1 MARKKEEINPI
12 CGQNLK
18 TLLSDHKMAQ
28 KDLAKTLNYT
38 EQHLSLIINGSR
50 RLTVET
56 ARKIAAIF
64 PGTRY
69 EWLMGYDNFRSN
81 DEVISAAVN
90 NIYKEAETRRE
101 FTEYVFDLC
110 GYKVKHF
117 PKGEEF
123 PGIVLE
129 NNCYGIIKNNL
140 VIAYMSVQEC
150 SQLVREITN
159 YAKYLANNAVDR
171 YKIRVNVPFE
181 LPKVDTEEKEN
192 G

>member
-12 CGQNLK
+12 CGQNLRK
-18 TLLSDHKMAQ
+18 LLSDHKMAQ
-28 KDLAKTLNYT
+28 KDLAKILNYT

-110 GYKVKHF
+110 GYKVKYF
-117 PKGEEF
+117 PKEEEF
-123 PGIVLE
+123 PGIVLD

-150 SQLVREITN
+150 SQLVHEITN
-159 YAKYLANNAVDR
+159 YAKYLVNNAVDR
-171 YKIRVNVPFE
+171 YKIRVDVPFE